1 MKRNLSLILYF
12 VLAAL
17 MLLDFYLIFNVGNP
31 NSLFRFILKNS
42 NYDIVATLVVSCGI
56 AFLAFYVFKQKQ
68 EAPVVSLLKQNK
80 SHIDELRKSGQ
91 SNSQIAESFILEVK
105 PNRLIAGRVR
115 KLVFETLEE
124 MEK

>member
-1 MKRNLSLILYF
+1 MKRNLSLLLYF
-12 VLAAL
+12 VLALL

-31 NSLFRFILKNS
+31 NSLFRSILKNS
-42 NYDIVATLVVSCGI
+42 GYDIIATLAVSCGI
-56 AFLAFYVFKQKQ
+56 AFLAFFVFKQKQ

-80 SHIDELRKSGQ
+80 SHIDELRKNGQ

>member
-12 VLAAL
+12 ILAAL

-80 SHIDELRKSGQ
+80 SHIDELRKNGQ
-91 SNSQIAESFILEVK
+91 SISQIAESFILEVK
-105 PNRLIAGRVR
+105 PNPLIARKVR

>member
-12 VLAAL
+12 ILAAL

-31 NSLFRFILKNS
+31 DSLFRFILKNS

-80 SHIDELRKSGQ
+80 SHIDELRKNGQ
-91 SNSQIAESFILEVK
+91 SISQIAESFILEVK
-105 PNRLIAGRVR
+105 PNPLIARKVR